1 MRTAARHS
9 ARPAPW
15 GGAAAGLVIALLL
28 LGAPRAGGDPVP
40 GRPPAAGPGTDLG
53 GLAFDSDGRLYAAD
67 RRAGRVV
74 VLDPAA
80 GAPNALG
87 AGALDEPTGVAI
99 APGGDV
105 LVTDR
110 HGVRRFAPDGET
122 RGAWAGRETARG
134 ARL

>member
-28 LGAPRAGGDPVP
+28 LRAPRAGGDPVP

-67 RRAGRVV
+67 RRGRPRA
-74 VLDPAA
+74 LPPPPAPAA
-80 GAPNALG
+80 PRARARPPPAAP
-87 AGALDEPTGVAI
+87 PP
-99 APGGDV
+99 AP
-105 LVTDR
+105 
-110 HGVRRFAPDGET
+110 APP
-122 RGAWAGRETARG
+122 RAR
-134 ARL
+134 

>member
-67 RRAGRVV
+67 RRGGPRPRPP
-74 VLDPAA
+74 PAA
-80 GAPNALG
+80 RGAH
-87 AGALDEPTGVAI
+87 
-99 APGGDV
+99 APGG
-105 LVTDR
+105 R
-110 HGVRRFAPDGET
+110 PAPGPAPGG
-122 RGAWAGRETARG
+122 GAPPPPPARPPPPRA
-134 ARL
+134 ARPP